1 VQEIPCTLTRPAFA
15 KASAG
20 EGLETLQ
27 NAPHHAGENWLG
39 YSVARAERSGT
50 EDTRREHI
58 LEAAQDVFLANGY
71 ADTTIDNI
79 AAAAKISKQ
88 TLYHCF
94 RDKADLFE
102 AVIVRDMER
111 FRNLPDLT
119 RDRRDP
125 EEVLFE
131 VARWIYDN
139 NVSRQTLAMHRVLAG
154 AAGSFGDLV
163 KRHYDFRAKI
173 SKSWITTYIKSLA
186 DSGVVEVADPAQAAT
201 RFALMAS
208 EGSDTIMWFAPAD
221 MKERERLARLTVSM
235 FICGVRPKSGST
247 AALA

>member
-1 VQEIPCTLTRPAFA
+1 MGHSLSHFV
-15 KASAG
+15 G
-20 EGLETLQ
+20 EGLRCRAACQLKLRA
-27 NAPHHAGENWLG
+27 APCRTKLVGNI
-39 YSVARAERSGT
+39 VARAHGSET
-50 EDTRREHI
+50 EDKRREHI
-58 LEAAQDVFLANGY
+58 LEVAQDAFLANGY

-88 TLYHCF
+88 TLYHYF
-94 RDKADLFE
+94 HDKADLFE

-154 AAGSFGDLV
+154 AAGSFGELV
-163 KRHYDFRAKI
+163 ERHYDFRSAI
-173 SKSWITTYIKSLA
+173 SKSWITTYIRSLA
-186 DSGVVEVADPAQAAT
+186 DSGVVEVADPARAAT

-208 EGSDTIMWFAPAD
+208 EGSNTIMWYPPAD
-221 MKERERLARLTVSM
+221 MEERDRVARLTVST
-235 FICGVRPKSGST
+235 FIRGLKRKSAATT
-247 AALA
+247 APA